1 MTAEDLGMICDS
13 FSEVAS
19 GDLSGFF
26 EVQLVKV

>member
-1 MTAEDLGMICDS
+1 MTAEGLGMFYNS

-26 EVQLVKV
+26 EVQLAKV